1 MKKSILIGAIAAL
14 MLFAFVACDNG
25 SSVGYVLDVAASGK
39 GETIYLPGET
49 VDPSEFTYTLF
60 MYDGSTQTASASDFV
75 FDDLT
80 ADGSAIKGY
89 YKGNKSNTS
98 WAIEINPMVATVKSI
113 TVDASAADVEKTY
126 YATSTTDDKY
136 TNDLIDL
143 TGVVITAKYE
153 YTDEDGVKTEG
164 EKAVAIDNPSV
175 NATIADWTT
184 ASTTAG
190 DKVVTVSYG
199 GDSKT
204 YAVTLVTNLIESV
217 AIKTTD
223 DYVVYDDTASFA
235 AAVFSGENV
244 TTQGIYLEATYV
256 NGEVAPTT
264 DVMYS
269 NDGGNSYKVAAGAIS
284 VPESAT
290 YTIRAKYI
298 GDDGVVGIERE
309 VTAPI
314 TIVENKVTGITASI
328 SAGTLKMGDYTN
340 TMPVGLVVTTVKTHG
355 TGETLDYGSEY
366 TVSAADGLKF
376 TAEEGYEAGD
386 RVAFTVTATATGH
399 TADVEVVLTS
409 N

>member
-80 ADGSAIKGY
+80 ADGSTINGY
-89 YKGNKSNTS
+89 YKGNKAWDVT
-98 WAIEINPMVATVKSI
+98 INPMVATVKSI
-113 TVDASAADVEKTY
+113 TVDATAADVEKTY
-126 YATSTTDDKY
+126 YATASTEDKY
-136 TNDLIDL
+136 TNDLINL
-143 TGVVITAKYE
+143 NGVVITAKYE
-153 YTDEDGVKTEG
+153 YTDADGVKTEG

-175 NATIADWTT
+175 NATIADWAT

-190 DKVVTVSYG
+190 DKSVTVSYG
-199 GDSKT
+199 GDSKS
-204 YAVTLVTNLIESV
+204 YAVTLVQNLVQSV
-217 AIKTTD
+217 AVKTTA
-223 DYVVYDDTASFA
+223 DYVVYDDDTTFKA
-235 AAVFSGENV
+235 AAFSGETV
-244 TTQGIYLEATYV
+244 TSQGIYLEATYV
-256 NGEVAPTT
+256 NGEVAPVAAA
-264 DVMYS
+264 DVKFS
-269 NDGGNSYKVAAGAIS
+269 NDGGNSYQVAVSAIS

-290 YTIRAKYI
+290 YTVRAKYT
-298 GDDGVVGIERE
+298 GDDGVVGITRE

-328 SAGTLKMGDYTN
+328 AAGTLKMDDYTSK
-340 TMPVGLVVTTVKTHG
+340 MPVGLVVTTVKTHG
-355 TGETLDYGSEY
+355 AGEELGYGEGY

-376 TAEEGYEAGD
+376 TTEEGYEAGD

-399 TADVEVVLTS
+399 TANVEVVLTS